1 MSRMMRMITMTTTTI
16 IMKVMMMTTMINVDY
31 DNAILVL
38 S

>member
-1 MSRMMRMITMTTTTI
+1 MMRMITMTTTTI
-16 IMKVMMMTTMINVDY
+16 IMKVMMMTTMIKVDY

>member
-1 MSRMMRMITMTTTTI
+1 MMRMITMTTTTI